1 VSVASVHFHALIHI
15 DADIQI
21 HDMNIDM
28 DTDTEMDID
37 MVTDMDTDADTA
49 HRVLNISGPIHYS
62 IGSDVRHRISDL
74 KKV

>member
-1 VSVASVHFHALIHI
+1 MSVASVHFHALIHI

-37 MVTDMDTDADTA
+37 MVTDMDTNG
-49 HRVLNISGPIHYS
+49 LNG
-62 IGSDVRHRISDL
+62 RHMWNA
-74 KKV
+74 